1 VIVDTS
7 ALLAILY
14 NENETA
20 AFLARIEVADE
31 LRISAGTLLEA
42 TIVVDAK
49 GSVALSRRFD
59 ELVRALSLDVEP
71 VTVEQ
76 VSIGRDAYREFGK
89 GSGHDANLNYGDC
102 FAYSLA
108 YANDEPLLFKGNDFG
123 HTDIASAL

>member
-1 VIVDTS
+1 MIVDTS